1 MSLVILMACVIWGYH
16 MIQGRSST
24 TKVVVSIIGAL
35 MFVAFLVGLNNM
47 FAEMVEPMFGRSQD
61 SDDHTDPFAK
71 RTVMSNVNA
80 MQRGYATIQG
90 LQNGNLVE
98 FSTISTN
105 YNLTVVGDLVDVQVE
120 QQFFNPSGLP
130 VDAVYMF
137 PLQTNAAVYEL
148 EYVVGDETIIAK
160 IQTKQQAA
168 QTFEAAKSEG
178 KSAALLVQER
188 PNIFT
193 QSLANIPGTS
203 PVTVRIRYVHHA
215 ERRDGEYVVNLPTR
229 VGWRYDLVDMN
240 KNTLGGEVFET
251 SPGVLPR
258 GILRFQGTVST
269 GLNVSSFLSPTHPI
283 TARRL
288 GSTGFA
294 FESGEHLPNDD
305 FEVRWTVAGADSSA
319 SITTTYDAATDSTYF
334 SALVEPPAQVEPA
347 DLRPREIV
355 FLLDCSG
362 SMSGEP
368 IKASRAF
375 MHEALDGLRK
385 TDTFR
390 VIRFSDNATEFSQ
403 QPLIAT
409 PENIS
414 RGHAYIEELNS
425 EGGTEMTAGIRQ
437 ALASPIEDERL
448 RIVVFLTDGYV
459 GNDFEV
465 IRLVDEL
472 RGDARM
478 YSIGVGRSVNR
489 FVLDEVAKMGR
500 GRAEYLTTGP
510 GMDAEARSLALRI
523 AAPVLTDLTLELADA
538 HVLDVYP
545 RVLPDLFE
553 GQAVR
558 AIGRIQGKWSGAA
571 SVRGISPAGAVDVPV
586 VTSSS
591 LDEARLVGRTWAR
604 NRIADLTHEMLLASD
619 QNADNVAEITQIA
632 LGWSLMTQWTSFVAV
647 SNKPAQQPS
656 PKATSWFEADV
667 HCTPEPSIL
676 LTGLMAAGAAFAA
689 RRRRRKESSDID

>member
-1 MSLVILMACVIWGYH
+1 MIVILMACVIFGYH
-16 MIQGRSST
+16 MLHGRSCK

-35 MFVAFLVGLNNM
+35 IFVAFLVQLFTLFG
-47 FAEMVEPMFGRSQD
+47 ETVEPMFGRAQD

-90 LQNGNLVE
+90 LQNGNLIE

-137 PLQTNAAVYEL
+137 PLQTNAAVYAM

-168 QTFEAAKSEG
+168 RVFEAAKSEG

-229 VGWRYDLVDMN
+229 VGRRYDLADMN

-258 GILRFQGTVST
+258 GILRFKGTVST

-288 GSTGFA
+288 GTTGFA

-319 SITTTYDAATDSTYF
+319 SVTTTYDAATDSTYF
-334 SALVEPPAQVEPA
+334 SALVEPPAQVEPT

-355 FLLDCSG
+355 FLLDCSE

-368 IKASRAF
+368 INASRAF
-375 MHEALDGLRK
+375 MHEALNGLQK

-390 VIRFSDNATEFSQ
+390 VIRFSDSATEFSKDA
-403 QPLIAT
+403 LNAS

-425 EGGTEMTAGIRQ
+425 EGGTEMSAGIRQ
-437 ALASPIEDERL
+437 ALASPVEGGRM
-448 RIVVFLTDGYV
+448 RIVVFLTDGYI

-472 RGDARM
+472 RADARI
-478 YSIGVGRSVNR
+478 YSIGVGGSVNR

-500 GRAEYLTTGP
+500 GRAEYLITGP

-523 AAPVLTDLTLELADA
+523 AAPVLTDITLELAGA
-538 HVLDVYP
+538 EVLDVYP

-553 GQAVR
+553 GQSVR
-558 AIGRIQGKWSGAA
+558 AIGRIHGKWSGVA
-571 SVRGISPAGAVDVPV
+571 SVHGVSLAGAVDVPIT
-586 VTSSS
+586 TSAAP
-591 LDEARLVGRTWAR
+591 DEAKLVGRTWAR
-604 NRIADLTHEMLLASD
+604 QRIAELTHEMLKASD
-619 QNADNVAEITQIA
+619 QDSENVAEITQIA

-647 SNKPAQQPS
+647 SKKRGPNTPTWEPH
-656 PKATSWFEADV
+656 V
-667 HCTPEPSIL
+667 HGTPEPSML
-676 LTGLMAAGAAFAA
+676 LTGLMAAGAAFAS
-689 RRRRRKESSDID
+689 RRRRRKEAADIE